1 MAKKLEHKLEETIMS
16 KLDQHMDKS
25 LQDLSER
32 IKGLRTNR
40 ANPDM
45 IKNIQVNYYG
55 SIVPLQQVASIS
67 TPDASQFSLNVFDQN
82 AVKEIEKAIS
92 NSSLNLTPQT
102 EGNTIR
108 IILPELTQ
116 DRRAQLV
123 KLLKEMGEN
132 AKIAIR
138 NIRKDAMDTIKLQ
151 EKENEFTEDD
161 VKREQTLVQNSTN
174 TYTEKIESLIKE
186 KEKELL
192 TL

>member
-1 MAKKLEHKLEETIMS
+1 MAKKLEHKLEEIIMTE
-16 KLDQHMDKS
+16 LDQHMNKS

-102 EGNTIR
+102 EGTTIR

-116 DRRAQLV
+116 DRRTQLV

-138 NIRKDAMDTIKLQ
+138 NIRKDAMDSIKLQ

-161 VKREQTLVQNSTN
+161 VKREQALVQNSTN
-174 TYTEKIESLIKE
+174 TYTEKIEILIKE